1 MKTAWRDA
9 VSFVNYTCLLPKPS
23 SSE

>member
-1 MKTAWRDA
+1 MKTAYRDA

-23 SSE
+23 STG

>member
-1 MKTAWRDA
+1 MKTAYCDA

-23 SSE
+23 STG